1 LFTVS
6 ISLFYDTFNSIFS
19 GRDLKKEVKQF
30 LESEDNIFAMELKKC
45 DKQDITLNLTEDF
58 PIVITVV
65 SAGVFQVSSTED
77 AIESIV
83 KKANGYCKQGKKKVK
98 DVLTFL
104 TESYSDFGNDEGKEP
119 TPIEMGQDDDHFVF
133 EKIEKPKDKFSN
145 IEEEKKKFKISQ
157 NASKQ
162 AVDRLMKDYI
172 ELCSSEHSLKLGFKA
187 FPKNNDLFIW
197 EVQLFDFDKSVCKDF
212 VGDLQK
218 YAKAHNGQDFV
229 RLEMKFPEG
238 YPFKP
243 PFLRV
248 ISPRFAFHTGR
259 VTVGGSICFE
269 LLTGSGW
276 KPINDLES
284 IFLQIKLE
292 MTNGKPRVDW
302 EKDYEYTEQEA
313 KDAFFRVAQDH
324 GWSTQ
329 GL

>member
-1 LFTVS
+1 MS
-6 ISLFYDTFNSIFS
+6 AEE
-19 GRDLKKEVKQF
+19 LKKEVKDF
-30 LESEDNIFAMELKKC
+30 LDSEDNIYAIELKKIE
-45 DKQDITLNLTEDF
+45 KQDIVITLVEE
-58 PIVITVV
+58 PITITVV
-65 SAGVFQVSSTED
+65 SAGVFQLSSSEETL
-77 AIESIV
+77 ESII
-83 KKANGYCKQGKKKVK
+83 KKANGYCKQGKKKIK

-104 TESYSDFGNDEGKEP
+104 TEAYTDFGDDDQKKET
-119 TPIEMGQDDDHFVF
+119 TPIELGDEDHFVF
-133 EKIEKPKDKFSN
+133 EKIEKPQNKFSN
-145 IEEEKKKFKISQ
+145 LEEEKKKFKISQ

-172 ELCSSEHSLKLGFKA
+172 ELSNSEHSLKLGFKA
-187 FPKNNDLFIW
+187 FPKNNDLFLW
-197 EVQLFDFDKSVCKDF
+197 EVQLFDFDKTVCKDF

-218 YAKAHNGQDFV
+218 YAKGHNGQDFV

-238 YPFKP
+238 YPYKP

-284 IFLQIKLE
+284 VFLQIKLE
-292 MTNGKPRVDW
+292 MTNGKPRIDW

-313 KDAFFRVAQDH
+313 REAFFRVAGDH
-324 GWSTQ
+324 GWDTK